1 MLQKYEFDPNG
12 FCSSYMFRQQ
22 LNTRT
27 THKFPQ
33 LASWNQLL
41 AFAQGLPLVL
51 MLTLTAWST
60 WDLARSPRWGGRPGI
75 TGTIQSVEIGSP
87 LHKAGINPGDSIVEI
102 GGTPIPEW
110 FWVEEPDL
118 LNTWPRLD
126 SFHLLQRR
134 LDAAWN
140 SQTISVKFHRYGQQT
155 TAILEPARFG
165 IVRSVRATLPLLAC
179 GWSFALLGF
188 LLFRKRKDRVT
199 TLTYLV
205 GLATCATLATL
216 APFPAREIVVGGGN
230 SDRLALANFLF
241 AHLGTC
247 LALNFALA
255 FPCRLP
261 PLVRHIWLA
270 RIPCLL
276 ATISVAC
283 HLARVPGS
291 PNILPYLLPSLFV
304 ALFMAITLFRLASN
318 TDPIAKPQLQWIAL
332 AFLCGLSPW
341 LALSAIPVVMGGPR
355 LPENVTMLFFVL
367 APIGVAFSITRYRL
381 LEVGR
386 ILDWVTVHFA
396 LVVGLSALEL
406 AAWRWTI
413 GLWPESRNLQQS
425 LLALQIAL
433 LVLLYAPLRDLLL
446 RGIARISGRLRPP
459 FESTVKEFLTRTSSG
474 IDPRGAVQ
482 GALASSLHPNE
493 ALWSS
498 SIPDL
503 PRVLFETLRFHHSGT
518 LGIELPGCPPQMLAA
533 AWIPVEGPLGVEAL
547 VLQPRQGKA
556 WRRSDLETASV
567 LIRTLEPVLRSQA
580 LQEEREIQERE
591 HKEQREAV
599 LREIHDGVGSRLFG
613 LSLLASTRAG
623 ANPDSLVQKL
633 SIIESEARQA
643 LGELRTGISILGAPP
658 REFLPALLEMLGR
671 HERFLSCAGIEL
683 ISQID
688 SSIGSVR
695 LSSTAS
701 ISILRTLQEALT
713 NVARHSKA
721 TTARISFGVTDD
733 ALEIALVDDGTG
745 FSLDKIRLGN
755 GLPGM
760 AARLEAL
767 GGRVQLDSSPDR
779 GTTIRIVAPREK
791 EIIA

>member
-1 MLQKYEFDPNG
+1 MPN
-12 FCSSYMFRQQ
+12 
-22 LNTRT
+22 N
-27 THKFPQ
+27 KFPAPSTWSQ
-33 LASWNQLL
+33 IL
-41 AFAQGLPLVL
+41 AFAQGLPLIAL
-51 MLTLTAWST
+51 LALAAWST
-60 WDLARSPRWGGRPGI
+60 WELARSPRWGGRPGVV
-75 TGTIQSVEIGSP
+75 GTIQSVEIGSP
-87 LHKAGINPGDSIVEI
+87 LHKAGIQPGDSIVGI
-102 GGTPIPEW
+102 GGIPIPPW

-118 LNTWPRLD
+118 LTTWQRLD
-126 SFHLLQRR
+126 SFHQLQRR
-134 LDAAWN
+134 LDAAWDDR
-140 SQTISVKFHRYGQQT
+140 TIPVEIHRHGRPI
-155 TAILEPARFG
+155 AADLESTRFG
-165 IVRSVRATLPLLAC
+165 VPRAVRAALPLLLC
-179 GWSFALLGF
+179 GGSFALLGF

-205 GLATCATLATL
+205 GLSTCATLATFVPL
-216 APFPAREIVVGGGN
+216 AAREVVVGGN
-230 SDRLALANFLF
+230 HSHRLGIANVVF
-241 AHLGTC
+241 AHIATC

-255 FPCRLP
+255 FPS
-261 PLVRHIWLA
+261 WLRPFA
-270 RIPCLL
+270 RRTWLSRIPCLL
-276 ATISVAC
+276 AAGSVAC
-283 HLARVPGS
+283 HLARIPDS
-291 PNILPYLLPSLFV
+291 PSLLPYLFPSLFV
-304 ALFMAITLFRLASN
+304 ALFMAVTLYRLASN
-318 TDPIAKPQLQWIAL
+318 KDPIAKPQLQWIAL

-341 LALSAIPVVMGGPR
+341 LVFSALPVLVGGPR

-386 ILDWVTVHFA
+386 ILDWVTVHFT

-413 GLWPESRNLQQS
+413 GLWPESRHLQQS

-474 IDPRGAVQ
+474 IDPRSAVQ
-482 GALASSLHPNE
+482 GALASALHPDH
-493 ALWSS
+493 AIWSS

-503 PRVLFETLRFHHSGT
+503 PPALFDALRTHRSGT
-518 LGIELPGCPPQMLAA
+518 LGIDLPGCPARMLAA
-533 AWIPVEGPLGVEAL
+533 AWIPVQGPRGMEAL

-580 LQEEREIQERE
+580 LQEEGEIKERE

-599 LREIHDGVGSRLFG
+599 LREIHDGIGSRLFG

-623 ANPDSLVQKL
+623 ADPDSLVQKL

-683 ISQID
+683 VSQID
-688 SSIGSVR
+688 SSVGGARVPSA
-695 LSSTAS
+695 AS
-701 ISILRTLQEALT
+701 IAILRPLQEALT

-721 TTARISFGVTDD
+721 TTARISVEASGDD
-733 ALEIALVDDGTG
+733 LEIALVDDGAG
-745 FSLDKIRLGN
+745 FALDRIRLGN

-767 GGRVQLDSSPDR
+767 GGRVHLDSSPGR
-779 GTTIRIVAPREK
+779 GTAIRIVVPLEK

>member
-1 MLQKYEFDPNG
+1 MRPLDN
-12 FCSSYMFRQQ
+12 M
-22 LNTRT
+22 T
-27 THKFPQ
+27 TTKFP
-33 LASWNQLL
+33 ASPTWNQFLT
-41 AFAQGLPLVL
+41 FAQGLPLVAL
-51 MLTLTAWST
+51 LALTAWST
-60 WDLARSPRWGGRPGI
+60 WELARSPRWGGRPDVDGS
-75 TGTIQSVEIGSP
+75 IQSVEIGSP
-87 LHKAGINPGDSIVEI
+87 LHKAGIQPGDSIVGI
-102 GGTPIPEW
+102 DGIDIPGW

-118 LNTWPRLD
+118 LDTWPRLD

-140 SQTISVKFHRYGQQT
+140 GPTISVEIRRYGRR
-155 TAILEPARFG
+155 TAAPLESARFG
-165 IVRSVRATLPLLAC
+165 VPRAARTALPLLVC

-205 GLATCATLATL
+205 GISTCATLATL
-216 APFPAREIVVGGGN
+216 VPLVAREVVVGGGD
-230 SDRLALANFLF
+230 SHRLGVANIVF
-241 AHLGTC
+241 AHVATC

-255 FPCRLP
+255 FPT
-261 PLVRHIWLA
+261 WLGPFA
-270 RIPCLL
+270 QRVWLSRIPCVL
-276 ATISVAC
+276 ATVSVAC
-283 HLARVPGS
+283 HMARIPAS
-291 PNILPYLLPSLFV
+291 PSLLPYLLPSLFV
-304 ALFMAITLFRLASN
+304 ALFMAVTLYRLASN
-318 TDPIAKPQLQWIAL
+318 KDPIAKPQLQWIAL

-341 LALSAIPVVMGGPR
+341 LAFSALPVFVGGPR
-355 LPENVTMLFFVL
+355 LPENVTMLFFAL

-413 GLWPESRNLQQS
+413 GLWPESRHLQQS
-425 LLALQIAL
+425 LLALQVAL

-482 GALASSLHPNE
+482 GALASSLHPEE

-503 PRVLFETLRFHHSGT
+503 PRSLFEALRSHRSGT
-518 LGIELPGCPPQMLAA
+518 LGIDLPGCPPDMLAA
-533 AWIPVEGPLGVEAL
+533 AWIPVEGPRGLEAL
-547 VLQPRQGKA
+547 VLRPRPGKA

-580 LQEEREIQERE
+580 LQEEREIKERE

-599 LREIHDGVGSRLFG
+599 LREIHDGIGSRLFG
-613 LSLLASTRAG
+613 LSLLASTRSG
-623 ANPDSLVQKL
+623 AHPDSLVQKL

-683 ISQID
+683 VSQID
-688 SSIGSVR
+688 SSIGGTRV
-695 LSSTAS
+695 SSAAS
-701 ISILRTLQEALT
+701 IAILRTLQEALT

-721 TTARISFGVTDD
+721 TTARISVDASDD
-733 ALEIALVDDGTG
+733 DLEISLVDDGAG
-745 FSLDKIRLGN
+745 FDLDKIRPGN

-760 AARLEAL
+760 AARLRSL
-767 GGRVQLDSSPDR
+767 GGSVRLDSSPGR
-779 GTTIRIVAPREK
+779 GTAIRIVAPREK
-791 EIIA
+791 EIVA